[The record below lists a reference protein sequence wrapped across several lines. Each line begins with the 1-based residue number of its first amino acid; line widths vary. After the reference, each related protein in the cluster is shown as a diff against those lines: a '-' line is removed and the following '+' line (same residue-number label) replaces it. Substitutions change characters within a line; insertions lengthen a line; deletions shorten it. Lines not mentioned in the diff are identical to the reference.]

1 MHDAE
6 FPLRQGRLTIVDGP
20 HGGSPEDM
28 AAALV
33 DLAVRTRG
41 RTRAVAVL
49 GSTVTARWP
58 RDALDAIGRQ
68 AVRLNIDRLVVVGAS
83 ALPMYAAAQHEG
95 SWGDEAAFVPD
106 PDAAYD
112 LLHGLLQ
119 PGDVVLVK
127 SSDPAGL
134 GSLGER
140 LAGIA

>member
-1 MHDAE
+1 MPDDGSSR
-6 FPLRQGRLTIVDGP
+6 PSRITLVDGP
-20 HGGSPEDM
+20 HGGTAEDM
-28 AAALV
+28 SAALV

-41 RTRAVAVL
+41 RARAVAVL
-49 GSTVTARWP
+49 GSTVVVGWS
-58 RDALDAIGRQ
+58 RDDYDAIGRK
-68 AVRLNIDRLVVVGAS
+68 AVRLNIDKLVVVGAP

-106 PDAAYD
+106 ADAAYD

-134 GSLGER
+134 DRLGDR